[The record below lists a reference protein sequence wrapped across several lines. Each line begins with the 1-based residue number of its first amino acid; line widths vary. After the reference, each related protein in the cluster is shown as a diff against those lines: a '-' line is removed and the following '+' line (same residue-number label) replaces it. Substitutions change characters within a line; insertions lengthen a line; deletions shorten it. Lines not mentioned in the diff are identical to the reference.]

1 MLFQKVIWMNG
12 RILCL
17 RTDTVNRQKGNIM
30 SVKYYLIASRV
41 PPGSVP
47 SDFYTFLFKC
57 TSFTLIVSVL
67 FVNFFAI
74 PEIVQRVMMQEYPPF
89 RPKLSN
95 IAKRYDVP
103 GLVQITEKCWNEQP
117 EARPEFE
124 DLKRQIRKMSV
135 GR

>member
-1 MLFQKVIWMNG
+1 MF
-12 RILCL
+12 REILIL
-17 RTDTVNRQKGNIM
+17 PSSNVLLVNDR
-30 SVKYYLIASRV
+30 
-41 PPGSVP
+41 
-47 SDFYTFLFKC
+47 
-57 TSFTLIVSVL
+57 FTLIVSFPL
-67 FVNFFAI
+67 VNFSATL
-74 PEIVQRVMMQEYPPF
+74 EIVQRVMMRENPPF

-95 IAKRYDVP
+95 IARQYDVP

>member
-1 MLFQKVIWMNG
+1 MTFTLPSSNEQ
-12 RILCL
+12 
-17 RTDTVNRQKGNIM
+17 VNIR
-30 SVKYYLIASRV
+30 L
-41 PPGSVP
+41 
-47 SDFYTFLFKC
+47 
-57 TSFTLIVSVL
+57 TLIVSVL

-74 PEIVQRVMMQEYPPF
+74 PEIVQRVTMQEFPPF

-95 IAKRYDVP
+95 IAKQYEIP

-117 EARPEFE
+117 EARPDFE

>member
-1 MLFQKVIWMNG
+1 
-12 RILCL
+12 
-17 RTDTVNRQKGNIM
+17 
-30 SVKYYLIASRV
+30 
-41 PPGSVP
+41 
-47 SDFYTFLFKC
+47 
-57 TSFTLIVSVL
+57 
-67 FVNFFAI
+67 
-74 PEIVQRVMMQEYPPF
+74 MQEYPPF

-95 IAKRYDVP
+95 IAKQYDVP